1 MLSYPIFVS
10 CPKGLEN
17 LLMLELQELGLNNAK
32 NSPQGVT
39 GDASLDCIYQIA
51 LWSRLANRL
60 HLVLFSGPAKNN
72 QALYQTCQAFAW
84 QSVFSDQC
92 AFKVQFHGTSDA
104 LRNEMY
110 NAQVVKDAI
119 VDHFRHHTGHR
130 PNVEK
135 DADIHVVA
143 YLKYEQ
149 VTISLDLLGYS
160 MHQRSYRSEQGVA
173 PIKEN
178 LAAAMLWRMNWPNLA
193 KDGYDFADIMCGSG
207 TIAIEAAMMAS
218 QMAPGLIRQD
228 QAFRYWTQHQPS
240 LWEKL
245 QVEAQA
251 QAIKPKNRFFASDSK
266 GFAIE
271 QARANAGRAG
281 VADLIEFSQQPLQQ
295 VQTLSEKGLL
305 LINPPYGERLGEQ
318 LDLIPLY
325 QDLGSTL
332 HQHFMNWDAGVLTS
346 DPMLAKA
353 IGLRAHKSYAFFNGS
368 IPCQLYCIAVNP
380 ENHLRQIDSGPT
392 QMLANRIQKNLSH
405 LKKWADRQVIECY
418 RVYDADIPE
427 YAFAIDKYRDHFVIQ
442 EYMPPKNVP
451 AHLAQKRRL
460 DMMMLAPQVFHVSG
474 DNIVFKE
481 RKPQKTEQYQKT
493 DNKRQLIE
501 VAEGRAK
508 FLLNLHDYL
517 DTGLF
522 LDHRPLRLEFAK
534 LPHNT
539 KFLNLFCYTATA
551 SVHAGLAGASTLNVD
566 LSKTYINWASENF
579 KLNRLS
585 PQKHR
590 FIQADV
596 MSWLQGASE
605 HFDVIY
611 MDAPSFSNSKRMQG
625 TLDIQRD
632 HVAMINLTLNRLNP
646 GGVLYFS
653 THLRSFHLD
662 ESIAEMATVE
672 NISHK
677 TIDID
682 FKRNLKIHQCYKLT
696 IPG

>member
-1 MLSYPIFVS
+1 MHSYPIFVS

-17 LLMLELQELGLNNAK
+17 LLMLELQALGLENAK

-60 HLVLFSGPAKNN
+60 HLVLFSG
-72 QALYQTCQAFAW
+72 QAYNSQILYQTCQQFAW
-84 QSVFSDQC
+84 QTVFSDKC

-119 VDHFRHHTGHR
+119 VDHFRHHTGQR
-130 PNVEK
+130 PSVEK
-135 DADIHVVA
+135 DADIHVVG
-143 YLKYEQ
+143 YLKYDQ

-160 MHQRSYRSEQGVA
+160 MHQRGYRSEQGMA

-178 LAAAMLWRMNWPNLA
+178 LVAALLWRMNWPKLA
-193 KDGYDFADIMCGSG
+193 TDAYDFADIMCGSG
-207 TIAIEAAMMAS
+207 TIAIEAALMAS
-218 QMAPGLIRQD
+218 RMAPGLIRQD
-228 QAFRYWTQHQPS
+228 QAFHHWSQHQPS
-240 LWEKL
+240 LWEKHQL
-245 QVEAQA
+245 EAKA
-251 QAIKPKNRFFASDSK
+251 QAIKPKGRFFASDSR

-271 QARANAGRAG
+271 QARANAARAG
-281 VADLIEFSQQPLQQ
+281 VADLIEFSQKPLQQ

-305 LINPPYGERLGEQ
+305 VVNPPYGERLGEQ

-325 QDLGSTL
+325 QDLGTAL
-332 HQHFMNWDAGVLTS
+332 NQHFMNWEAGILTS

-368 IPCQLYCIAVNP
+368 IPCQLYSISVNA
-380 ENHLRQIDSGPT
+380 ENHLRQIDSGHT

-405 LKKWADRQVIECY
+405 LKKWAERQNIECY

-427 YAFAIDKYRDHFVIQ
+427 YAFAIDKYGEYYVIQ
-442 EYMPPKNVP
+442 EYMPPKNIP

-460 DMMMLAPQVFHVSG
+460 DMMMLAPQVFKVSG
-474 DNIVFKE
+474 DNIIFKE
-481 RKPQKTEQYQKT
+481 RKPQKGEQYQKT
-493 DNKRQLIE
+493 NNKREWIE
-501 VAEGRAK
+501 VTEGKAK

-534 LPHNT
+534 LPPDT
-539 KFLNLFCYTATA
+539 SFLNLFCYTATA

-566 LSKTYINWASENF
+566 LSKTYINWATENF
-579 KLNRLS
+579 KRNALS

-590 FIQADV
+590 FVQDDV
-596 MSWLQGASE
+596 MSWLKNAND
-605 HFDVIY
+605 HYDVIY
-611 MDAPSFSNSKRMQG
+611 MDTPSFSNSKRMQG

-632 HVAMINLTLNRLNP
+632 HVDMIRLALQRLNP
-646 GGVLYFS
+646 NGILYFS

-662 ESIAEMATVE
+662 ASIAEMAKVE
-672 NISHK
+672 NISRQ
-677 TIDID
+677 TIDSD
-682 FKRNLKIHQCYKLT
+682 FKRDLKIHQCYKLT
-696 IPG
+696 IPA